1 MDRERY
7 PMSFETLM
15 CGMDVAAMVCVKS
28 MSLYCRKPQEMNSI
42 LAATEMEMRIL
53 EKGVCGM
60 QAAK

>member
-1 MDRERY
+1 
-7 PMSFETLM
+7 MSFETLM

-28 MSLYCRKPQEMNSI
+28 MSLYRKPQEMNSI

-53 EKGVCGM
+53 EKGVCSL

>member
-1 MDRERY
+1 
-7 PMSFETLM
+7 MSFETLM